1 MVGLPFVAEAIIWL
15 QGITFSLS
23 SARAAA
29 QGVPPTGAIVKR
41 VAEVGARAMALP
53 NTPFVPQVQGN
64 GTPQLFARMT
74 AGKSSSQARS
84 REGAEKLGPKWL
96 RSKQVVKQAQS
107 SHHQS
112 NG

>member
-1 MVGLPFVAEAIIWL
+1 
-15 QGITFSLS
+15 
-23 SARAAA
+23 
-29 QGVPPTGAIVKR
+29 
-41 VAEVGARAMALP
+41 
-53 NTPFVPQVQGN
+53 VPQAQGN

-74 AGKSSSQARS
+74 AGKASSQARS